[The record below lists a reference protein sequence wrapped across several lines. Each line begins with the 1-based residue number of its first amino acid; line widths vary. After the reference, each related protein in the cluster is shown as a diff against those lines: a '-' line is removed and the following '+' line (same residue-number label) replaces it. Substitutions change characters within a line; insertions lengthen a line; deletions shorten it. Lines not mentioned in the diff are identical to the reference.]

1 MANWCDTH
9 IVFYSDNTEQLSDFY
24 NKLRVIESNGL
35 ARIADSFGIDRDTI
49 PCRGAIYYTSEIE
62 KDGKRFYIDQEDAW
76 LPKIKVWQEIL
87 KKNYPEIN
95 LVFRAEEPGCEV
107 FINSDID
114 GDYISEEYYLDYC
127 LPDTDYVTEFFD
139 DKSSLIL
146 YGKKLFDD
154 DSIYTVSDIRL
165 RAKAIIENS
174 DDADDYFFSLYKYS
188 KEAIY
193 D

>member
-9 IVFYSDNTEQLSDFY
+9 IVFFSDNTEQLGDFY
-24 NKLRVIESNGL
+24 NKLRTGKHNDLGS
-35 ARIADSFGIDRDTI
+35 IAECFGIGRDKF
-49 PCRGAIYYTSEIE
+49 PCRGAVYYISEIE
-62 KDGKRFYIDQEDAW
+62 DSRQFYIDQEDAW
-76 LPKIKVWQEIL
+76 LPKITVWQEIL

-95 LVFRAEEPGCEV
+95 LVFRAEEPGCEI
-107 FINSDID
+107 FINSDIE

-127 LPDTDYVTEFFD
+127 LPDTDYVTEFFN

-154 DSIYTVSDIRL
+154 DSICTVSDIRS
-165 RAKAIIENS
+165 RAEAIIENS
-174 DDADDYFFSLYKYS
+174 DDADDYFFSLYKYA